1 MAHSLVAKMSY
12 PDKIG
17 DCEIEKIKDLYPA
30 LRSEAKGIE
39 FAINYGGNADTIS
52 LNKGISKEEANEIYN
67 NYMKGFSGVKQ
78 YQDYQRRFVMQHGYI
93 ILNEL
98 TRAKAFIYDFDELKE
113 LKASF
118 TSEFWDA
125 YRDIPRNEDGKKTP
139 RNHEEKVMC
148 DNVRHY
154 FKRKSSSEKQ
164 AIDYKCQG
172 SGAAMWKL
180 ACIFLWKYIQ
190 EHNFVFKVK
199 FVVPVHDEINI
210 ECPTEIAE
218 EMTPVLK
225 DCMLRAGAYFCKKV
239 KMPAD
244 AEIGKCWIH

>member
-1 MAHSLVAKMSY
+1 
-12 PDKIG
+12 
-17 DCEIEKIKDLYPA
+17 
-30 LRSEAKGIE
+30 
-39 FAINYGGNADTIS
+39 
-52 LNKGISKEEANEIYN
+52 
-67 NYMKGFSGVKQ
+67 MKGFSGVKQ

-113 LKASF
+113 LKTSF

-190 EHNFVFKVK
+190 EHNLVFKVK

-218 EMTPVLK
+218 EMAPVLK

-244 AEIGKCWIH
+244 AEVGKCWIH